1 VIVLDASAAIE
12 VLANAPTGA
21 DLRARLETEES
32 LHAPHVIDVEVLN
45 VLRRKLRGGEM
56 TAERCAKAIQTF
68 RALPIQRYPHDG
80 LLTRIWQL
88 RDNLSAY
95 DAAYVALAEALDAP
109 LVTFDSR
116 LARSSGHRA
125 TIELLA
131 R

>member
-1 VIVLDASAAIE
+1 MIVLDASAAVEI
-12 VLANAPTGA
+12 VRDPAAAAKFRQTFGF
-21 DLRARLETEES
+21 RM
-32 LHAPHVIDVEVLN
+32 LHAPHLIDLEVLQ
-45 VLRRKLRGGEM
+45 VFRRFTQSGEVSSSD
-56 TAERCAKAIQTF
+56 ASEALDYF
-68 RALPIQRYPHDG
+68 RMLFIRRHSHQPLFA
-80 LLTRIWQL
+80 RIWQL
-88 RDNLSAY
+88 RENLTAY